1 MSKLLFSISVLS
13 GLVSFSAYNLGFAL
27 EKKAIQRLPE
37 KVKNKTSSFLKAI
50 LTNPLWLFGLF
61 LTIISVGFYFVA
73 LMWAPLSAIAP
84 LSGFG
89 LIIVVIFAH
98 LDLKESLRKI
108 EIFSFVLIIIG
119 SCTSSYLTSKAIIS
133 YSWNQWTDLAHS
145 TGGIVFLCLSACL
158 GISFLFFKF
167 SKFNMITTYMIA
179 FFSGT
184 LAGIQAIVIKG
195 TTVGISNKAFNS
207 NLLVF
212 LSYIFTIL
220 MAALFSS
227 GALQFAFK
235 KGNVSII
242 MAIYNGIMTLFPI
255 LFGGIILIEWENLLI
270 ISKIF
275 LGIAVIMTLIGVII
289 LSIKHS
295 QNSQD
300 NNL

>member
-1 MSKLLFSISVLS
+1 
-13 GLVSFSAYNLGFAL
+13 
-27 EKKAIQRLPE
+27 
-37 KVKNKTSSFLKAI
+37 
-50 LTNPLWLFGLF
+50 
-61 LTIISVGFYFVA
+61 
-73 LMWAPLSAIAP
+73 
-84 LSGFG
+84 
-89 LIIVVIFAH
+89 
-98 LDLKESLRKI
+98 
-108 EIFSFVLIIIG
+108 
-119 SCTSSYLTSKAIIS
+119 
-133 YSWNQWTDLAHS
+133 
-145 TGGIVFLCLSACL
+145 
-158 GISFLFFKF
+158 
-167 SKFNMITTYMIA
+167 
-179 FFSGT
+179 
-184 LAGIQAIVIKG
+184 
-195 TTVGISNKAFNS
+195 
-207 NLLVF
+207 
-212 LSYIFTIL
+212 